1 MKILSASRWRILS
14 RTCSN
19 KEILLCLC
27 SAVAYCIWNTMT
39 HLFSRH
45 VRVWN
50 RSNILLKFQ
59 RIRKLGGEPRVEGI
73 IEDEG
78 VIQANG
84 HIDMCYRDLANDNN
98 VAKAH
103 IKIFQEAIPQ
113 DFKILVTSHLR
124 DNTELVFD
132 VINRK
137 LTEPE
142 EILGST
148 IGRIRFVCWLWM
160 HPSNVGF
167 LYLSFL
173 LS

>member
-1 MKILSASRWRILS
+1 MRH
-14 RTCSN
+14 
-19 KEILLCLC
+19 LL
-27 SAVAYCIWNTMT
+27 
-39 HLFSRH
+39 SRH
-45 VRVWN
+45 VRVRN
-50 RSNILLKFQ
+50 RSNVLLKFQ
-59 RIRKLGGEPRVEGI
+59 RIRKLGDDPRVEGI

-124 DNTELVFD
+124 DLAELVFD
-132 VINRK
+132 VVNRK

-148 IGRIRFVCWLWM
+148 IGRTRIVRKLKD
-160 HPSNVGF
+160 SR
-167 LYLSFL
+167 SI
-173 LS
+173 SRDT